1 MKITPATGLT
11 FERVG
16 AGVVVTVEETVQY
29 DLDAAAVLRVSDFFN
44 AVTLGSDES
53 DETEE

>member
-1 MKITPATGLT
+1 VKITPATGLT